1 MAYLYGSG
9 NETVDRMTS
18 FGITGNVIPQSWY
31 RTILKKTTRK
41 PYLLAI
47 SILADIVYW
56 YRPQEVRDESTGQL
70 LRYQKRFSGEMVQKS
85 YSMYAELFGED
96 KQTITRAFDTLE
108 DYGVIR
114 RHFRNIKSATAT
126 MTNVMYVELD
136 VDILHQLTYPEE
148 HPSLEP
154 PTPTKEYPP
163 VEPPTPTREY
173 PPGGGLPIGS
183 DVSENVE
190 HFPAESYPQSEN
202 PESLKPAENKGF
214 SKISEQDPPMGS
226 NLTPP
231 TINSDT
237 PWGQNRHP
245 LGSKLTP
252 PGIKFDG
259 TYTKNTTENTT
270 EITTQTTSFSPPVFL
285 SDLIAHARARTNR
298 GQVNTWE
305 REIKR
310 QIRYDALREEFIY
323 SANALNKAIRL
334 IAETLAM
341 DVPPDTTIMINNQQ
355 YPFSLMLLRFKQ
367 ATEHTFRTALSRVR
381 VGVDRKDDMIAALY
395 CAPLH
400 FPSR

>member
-1 MAYLYGSG
+1 MTYLYGSG
-9 NETVDRMTS
+9 NETVDRMID

-31 RTILKKTTRK
+31 RTILKKTTKK

-70 LRYQKRFSGEMVQKS
+70 LRYQKRFSGELVQKS
-85 YSMYAELFGED
+85 YAMYAELFGED

-114 RHFRNIKSATAT
+114 RHFRNIKSAAAT
-126 MTNVMYVELD
+126 MMNVMYVELD
-136 VDILHQLTYPEE
+136 VDILHQLTYPGESPSEE
-148 HPSLEP
+148 Y
-154 PTPTKEYPP
+154 TPGG
-163 VEPPTPTREY
+163 Y
-173 PPGGGLPIGS
+173 PPGGSLPAKDDPS
-183 DVSENVE
+183 VNEE
-190 HFPAESYPQSEN
+190 HYSTESYPQSEN
-202 PESLKPAENKGF
+202 AESLKPAENKGF
-214 SKISEQDPPMGS
+214 PKISEQDPPMGS

-231 TINSDT
+231 TIKFDPT
-237 PWGQNRHP
+237 YHQNRPP

-259 TYTKNTTENTT
+259 TYTENTTENTT
-270 EITTQTTSFSPPVFL
+270 EITTETTAFSPPLFL
-285 SDLIAHARARTNR
+285 SDLIALARAKTNR
-298 GQVNTWE
+298 GQANTWE

-310 QIRYDALREEFIY
+310 QIRYDALREEFVY
-323 SANALNKAIRL
+323 SANAFKQAIRL

-341 DVPPDTTIMINNQQ
+341 DAPPDATISVNNQQ
-355 YPFSLMLLRFKQ
+355 YPLSMVMLRFRQ
-367 ATEHTFRTALSRVR
+367 VTEHTFRTALSSIR

>member
-1 MAYLYGSG
+1 
-9 NETVDRMTS
+9 
-18 FGITGNVIPQSWY
+18 
-31 RTILKKTTRK
+31 
-41 PYLLAI
+41 
-47 SILADIVYW
+47 
-56 YRPQEVRDESTGQL
+56 
-70 LRYQKRFSGEMVQKS
+70 
-85 YSMYAELFGED
+85 MYAELFGED

-126 MTNVMYVELD
+126 MMNVMYVELD
-136 VDILHQLTYPEE
+136 VDILHQLTYPGESPSEE
-148 HPSLEP
+148 Y
-154 PTPTKEYPP
+154 TPGG
-163 VEPPTPTREY
+163 Y
-173 PPGGGLPIGS
+173 PPGGSLPAKDDPS
-183 DVSENVE
+183 VNEE
-190 HFPAESYPQSEN
+190 HYSTESYPQSEN
-202 PESLKPAENKGF
+202 AESLKPAENKGF
-214 SKISEQDPPMGS
+214 PKISEQDPPMGS

-231 TINSDT
+231 TINSD
-237 PWGQNRHP
+237 PPYHQNRP
-245 LGSKLTP
+245 PIGSNLTP
-252 PGIKFDG
+252 PTIKFDG
-259 TYTKNTTENTT
+259 TYTKNTTKNTT

-341 DVPPDTTIMINNQQ
+341 DVPPDTTITINNQQ
-355 YPFSLMLLRFKQ
+355 YPLSLMLLRFKQ